1 MLLRYDFQFYFVNFL
16 MPVAEKLDC
25 TNYLHWQQYV
35 EPTIKSH
42 KLQSFVLNPVIP
54 FKYLTK
60 HDRTLDTLN
69 P

>member
-1 MLLRYDFQFYFVNFL
+1 